1 MLQIKTIVSG
11 TIPEFDKEVNE
22 AIADS
27 WHLVKRDCL
36 LIGREHAP
44 MLYAELEKEV
54 ITEAEKNCENCKH
67 CELPGSMEPCASCPN
82 GEKWEATE

>member
-11 TIPEFDKEVNE
+11 IIPVFDKEVNE

-27 WHLVKRDCL
+27 WHLIKRDCL

-44 MLYAELEKEV
+44 MLYAELEREV
-54 ITEAEKNCENCKH
+54 STEDEKCCENCQH
-67 CELPGSMEPCASCPN
+67 STRSRDLEPCVSCLN
-82 GEKWEATE
+82 GEKWEARE